1 MWVNTFYWIS
11 TWYRGCPLLY
21 TAYVVRAWLFILL
34 RLTVVVC
41 LYYLSCVKGV
51 LIGNMRLWL
60 KGETYISFYFTF
72 TFVLSLVYRRVK
84 SGWILSSTP
93 WFSLSVT
100 LLILNSM
107 WSSYYMVFW
116 RCHLTRSISLLQVK
130 ASKRKPY
137 VEHMNWIY
145 AKEWRAPKC
154 SFQ

>member
-1 MWVNTFYWIS
+1 MPIVIYCIRCQGMIVYSSPVNS
-11 TWYRGCPLLY
+11 GC
-21 TAYVVRAWLFILL
+21 
-34 RLTVVVC
+34 
-41 LYYLSCVKGV
+41 
-51 LIGNMRLWL
+51 M
-60 KGETYISFYFTF
+60 
-72 TFVLSLVYRRVK
+72 FVLSKLCQRGINRQHALMVERRNIYFFLLYFYFCAIPGYRRVK

-130 ASKRKPY
+130 ASKRKPC

>member
-1 MWVNTFYWIS
+1 MPIVIYCIRCQGMIVYS
-11 TWYRGCPLLY
+11 SP
-21 TAYVVRAWLFILL
+21 VV
-34 RLTVVVC
+34 TVVVC

-60 KGETYISFYFTF
+60 KWETYISFYFTF

-130 ASKRKPY
+130 ASKRKPC